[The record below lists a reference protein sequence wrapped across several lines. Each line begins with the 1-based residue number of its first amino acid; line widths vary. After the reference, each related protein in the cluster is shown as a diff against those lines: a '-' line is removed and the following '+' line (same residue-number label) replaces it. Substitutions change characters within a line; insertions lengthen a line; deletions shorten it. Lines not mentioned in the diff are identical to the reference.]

1 MKSIIAKNGLLNL
14 KIIVVVVLCGIFE
27 EDTLPQTVHRGL
39 LIRVLMS
46 DKKIAALA
54 P

>member
-27 EDTLPQTVHRGL
+27 EDTLPQTVHR
-39 LIRVLMS
+39 VLMS

>member
-14 KIIVVVVLCGIFE
+14 KIIVVVLCGIFD

-39 LIRVLMS
+39 LI
-46 DKKIAALA
+46 
-54 P
+54 